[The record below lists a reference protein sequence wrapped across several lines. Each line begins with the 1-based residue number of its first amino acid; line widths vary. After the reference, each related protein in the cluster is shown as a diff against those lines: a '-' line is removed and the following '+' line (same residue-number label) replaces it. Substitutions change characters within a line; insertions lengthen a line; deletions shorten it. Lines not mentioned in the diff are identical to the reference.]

1 MASWDE
7 VRESF
12 KVAFDTLDFDEDK
25 VNTFNSILDT
35 YTLPDSSDE
44 IKGLKEEIE
53 SLKQALELSKANN
66 TTLLKMI
73 GVTKQEDEKT
83 KEDSETRVTIEDI
96 LEKEVE

>member
-1 MASWDE
+1 MATWEE

-12 KVAFDTLDFDEDK
+12 KAAFDTLDFDEDK

-53 SLKQALELSKANN
+53 NLRQALELSKANN

-83 KEDSETRVTIEDI
+83 KEDSETKVTIEDI